1 VETTPRQTRG
11 QTNTHLARIVVA
23 LVLIAVIAAVAID
36 NSDDTRIGF
45 VFGDVSAPLFVVLI
59 LAAIVGAL
67 IGWLLLHRPHRR
79 HD

>member
-1 VETTPRQTRG
+1 METTPRQTRG

-67 IGWLLLHRPHRR
+67 IGWLLLHRPRR
-79 HD
+79 HHG